1 MAKTSTEIE
10 MAKANGEDNKPT
22 GYVSPSKD
30 GPLVE
35 TMTPTF
41 IRKRRKRR
49 RILAV
54 FALASVGILA
64 FGIIAFLGQNFGD
77 FTIKIDPSTR
87 AALALGQSL
96 SENEEGYTDI
106 EKGTSYLDMS
116 GIGNI
121 ACTTADMIP
130 TAEFLDADVETGG
143 EEAKLDAILRETN
156 RLDVGAVDQKYTSLN
171 FLYFTFYLK
180 NMSSGPV
187 RFFSTLATTN
197 IREPDNVGISCTLES
212 LLRVRVFKNTYRE
225 GSKYY
230 TGDEAKHE
238 FTTYALPTD
247 ENYTQENVR
256 EKEDPTADTYRS
268 DNDGLCTNFVKPTDE
283 QSAQKNFTVFNEVSE
298 IARFSII
305 RYTVVFWLEGSDV
318 DTNKPHVK
326 EQPRGGSITLGMNF
340 GGVNIDEE

>member
-1 MAKTSTEIE
+1 MANANAENEK
-10 MAKANGEDNKPT
+10 AKGIDENQPKGQI
-22 GYVSPSKD
+22 SPSAD
-30 GPLVE
+30 APLVE

-49 RILAV
+49 RILVV

-96 SENEEGYTDI
+96 TDNENGYTDI
-106 EKGTSYLDMS
+106 DKGTSYLDMS

-130 TAEFLDADVETGG
+130 TADFLDADVETGD
-143 EEAKLDAILRETN
+143 EDAKLSAILKEAN
-156 RLDVGAVDQKYTSLN
+156 RLDIGAVDQKYTSLN

-180 NMSSGPV
+180 NMSNGPV
-187 RFFSTLATTN
+187 RYFSTLATTN

-230 TGDEAKHE
+230 KGDEATHD

-247 ENYTQENVR
+247 AAYTPENVR
-256 EKEDPTADTYRS
+256 EKEDPNADTYRS
-268 DNDGLCTNFVKPTDE
+268 DNDGLCTNFVKPTEE
-283 QSAQKNFTVFNEVSE
+283 QSAQKNFTVFNEVAE

-305 RYTVVFWLEGSDV
+305 RYTVVFWLEGSDL
-318 DTNKPHVK
+318 DTTKSHVK